1 MAAPQDLVFFP
12 LQLKVS
18 EIPFILCPEGV
29 VRNRWDVKMVYNQ
42 ESYCPNK
49 FILFYQWDSHFK
61 NVFIIIYCVS
71 WTNDQIMLAFS
82 AKFTFTFFLLT
93 IVLFWMLSL
102 ETFTIM
108 AELHV
113 FLFLTFLLLLC
124 ACFLWFDV
132 LQCPNLSPITY
143 NINTTG
149 RVRVLWLNF
158 FLFLSKPNANFSLI
172 IWALFFLVSSM
183 NLRVIQCLF
192 QYLT

>member
-1 MAAPQDLVFFP
+1 
-12 LQLKVS
+12 
-18 EIPFILCPEGV
+18 
-29 VRNRWDVKMVYNQ
+29 
-42 ESYCPNK
+42 
-49 FILFYQWDSHFK
+49 
-61 NVFIIIYCVS
+61 
-71 WTNDQIMLAFS
+71 MLAFS
-82 AKFTFTFFLLT
+82 AKFFTFFLLT

-172 IWALFFLVSSM
+172 I
-183 NLRVIQCLF
+183 
-192 QYLT
+192 